1 MTVWLG
7 GVVFMLALPCIATAL
22 YLLLLTL
29 LSRAPPTLAPASRR
43 WRFDVVVPA
52 HDEAVV
58 IAAALAS
65 LRRLDWPAEYMRVLV
80 VADNCSDATA
90 AIARESGA
98 VVLERNDTRLRGK
111 GHALAFA
118 FQASVDFGWADA
130 LVVIDADTEVSSNL
144 LEMFARHL
152 DQGAGAVQA
161 HYGVLNAQ
169 ASWRTRLMSIAMC
182 AFHQVRSRGRER
194 LGLSCGLRGNGWC
207 LTHAVLAA
215 VPYSAFS
222 LAEDVEYGIELGLA
236 GVRVHYADAAW
247 VAAEMV
253 SAEAASRSQRLR
265 WEHGRR
271 QLRRERVFAL
281 LTAAVRGG
289 KVPLDLALDL
299 LVPPL
304 STTVAQLAFWM
315 LLAGVAWWWN
325 PAWAPWLGLD
335 LACTFMIAL
344 YVLRGWQLSG
354 VGPQG
359 LIDLARAPV
368 FVLWKLFL
376 MLRPHAGV
384 SWVRTRREKP

>member
-1 MTVWLG
+1 
-7 GVVFMLALPCIATAL
+7 
-22 YLLLLTL
+22 
-29 LSRAPPTLAPASRR
+29 
-43 WRFDVVVPA
+43 
-52 HDEAVV
+52 
-58 IAAALAS
+58 
-65 LRRLDWPAEYMRVLV
+65 
-80 VADNCSDATA
+80 
-90 AIARESGA
+90 
-98 VVLERNDTRLRGK
+98 
-111 GHALAFA
+111 
-118 FQASVDFGWADA
+118 
-130 LVVIDADTEVSSNL
+130 
-144 LEMFARHL
+144 
-152 DQGAGAVQA
+152 
-161 HYGVLNAQ
+161 
-169 ASWRTRLMSIAMC
+169 MSIAMS

-207 LTHAVLAA
+207 VTREVLAA
-215 VPYSAFS
+215 VPYGAFS

-236 GVRVHYADAAW
+236 GVRVHYADSAW

-271 QLRRERVFAL
+271 QLRRERVGTL
-281 LTAAVRGG
+281 LSAAVRGG

-304 STTVAQLAFWM
+304 STTVAQLVFWM
-315 LLAGVAWWWN
+315 MLAGVAWWWN
-325 PAWAPWLGLD
+325 AAWSPWLGLD
-335 LACTFMIAL
+335 LACALMIAL

-376 MLRPHAGV
+376 MLRPYAGM